1 MNESSVIVSKEID
14 ANRSE
19 CVEPWFTFVI
29 SGLLIA
35 IFLAL
40 FIATF

>member
-19 CVEPWFTFVI
+19 RVGPWFTFVI
-29 SGLLIA
+29 ACLLIA

-40 FIATF
+40 FSATF